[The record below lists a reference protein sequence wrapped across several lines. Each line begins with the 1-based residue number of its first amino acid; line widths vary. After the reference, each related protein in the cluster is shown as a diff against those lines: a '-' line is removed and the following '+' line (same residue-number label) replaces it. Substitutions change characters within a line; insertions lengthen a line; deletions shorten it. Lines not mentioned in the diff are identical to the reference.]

1 MLICSSNIL
10 FAHIDHLDRLTTG
23 YLPPKHQRTL
33 SLPALSLLLQRGR
46 PAPPGS
52 LHLVGSSP
60 LRDRPDL
67 DRLIRLGWE
76 VNVLKRVSADSDA
89 KRFREQG
96 VDELLQLKMLQA
108 LNIYPTPAPGST
120 IVLATGDAQSGQF
133 NRDGFVGVV
142 REALRR
148 GWNVELWSFKRG
160 MYAGRIQSRRG

>member
-1 MLICSSNIL
+1 MDSSNIL
-10 FAHIDHLDRLTTG
+10 FAHIHHLETLSTS

-76 VNVLKRVSADSDA
+76 ISVLKRVSAGSDV

-108 LNIYPTPAPGST
+108 LNAYPPPAFDGAT

-148 GWNVELWSFKRG
+148 GWNVELWSFKKG
-160 MYAGRIQSRRG
+160 ELAV